1 MFAQPLTTLQ
11 PGEGATEF
19 VLGSHHTNLSAM
31 GLTTVKA
38 IDEWA
43 EKQPKLE
50 AVMRAGSVAVFDGYV
65 LHRGSPIRSCRRCG
79 ATSDDDAGDAAQVQ
93 QQTRDVLYWGCES
106 DSAH

>member
-1 MFAQPLTTLQ
+1 
-11 PGEGATEF
+11 
-19 VLGSHHTNLSAM
+19 M

-93 QQTRDVLYWGCES
+93 QQTRNVLYWGYTKSWYRAEP
-106 DSAH
+106 DDDFAQGSAHVGRGEA